1 MCPFWVGISY
11 LIYGDD
17 MITEYVAKPNLNN
30 NIGLKTFSF
39 ESDAIK
45 YLEEY
50 TGYEM
55 SFEKNKKTGEKFSD
69 WYLIDKLV
77 KVEK

>member
-1 MCPFWVGISY
+1 
-11 LIYGDD
+11 
-17 MITEYVAKPNLNN
+17 MITEYIAKPNLNN
-30 NIGLKTFSF
+30 NIGLKTFTL

-55 SFEKNKKTGEKFSD
+55 SFEKNKKTGEKYSD
-69 WYLIDKLV
+69 WYLI
-77 KVEK
+77 

>member
-1 MCPFWVGISY
+1 MEIDVV
-11 LIYGDD
+11 
-17 MITEYVAKPNLNN
+17 EYIAKPNLNN
-30 NIGLKTFSF
+30 NIGLKTFTI

-55 SFEKNKKTGEKFSD
+55 SFEKNKKTGEKYSD
-69 WYLIDKLV
+69 WYLIEKLV
-77 KVEK
+77 KVDKTA

>member
-1 MCPFWVGISY
+1 
-11 LIYGDD
+11 
-17 MITEYVAKPNLNN
+17 MITEYIAKPNLNN

-55 SFEKNKKTGEKFSD
+55 SFEKNKKTGEKISD
-69 WYLIDKLV
+69 WYLIDKLWKEV
-77 KVEK
+77 K

>member
-1 MCPFWVGISY
+1 MEIDVV
-11 LIYGDD
+11 
-17 MITEYVAKPNLNN
+17 EYIAKPNLNN
-30 NIGLKTFSF
+30 NIGLKTFTI

-55 SFEKNKKTGEKFSD
+55 SFEKNKKTGEKISD
-69 WYLIDKLV
+69 WYLIDKLWKEV
-77 KVEK
+77 K

>member
-1 MCPFWVGISY
+1 MEIDVV
-11 LIYGDD
+11 
-17 MITEYVAKPNLNN
+17 EYIAKPNLNN
-30 NIGLKTFSF
+30 NIGLKTFTL

-55 SFEKNKKTGEKFSD
+55 SFEKNKKTGEKISD
-69 WYLIDKLV
+69 WYLIDKLWKEV
-77 KVEK
+77 K

>member
-1 MCPFWVGISY
+1 MEIKVV
-11 LIYGDD
+11 
-17 MITEYVAKPNLNN
+17 EYIAKPNLNN
-30 NIGLKTFSF
+30 NIGLKTFPV
-39 ESDAIK
+39 EQDAIK
-45 YLEEY
+45 YVEEY

-77 KVEK
+77 KVDKD

>member
-1 MCPFWVGISY
+1 MEIKVV
-11 LIYGDD
+11 
-17 MITEYVAKPNLNN
+17 EYIAKPNLNN
-30 NIGLKTFSF
+30 NIGLKTFPV
-39 ESDAIK
+39 EQDAIK

-77 KVEK
+77 KVNKD

>member
-1 MCPFWVGISY
+1 
-11 LIYGDD
+11 

-30 NIGLKTFSF
+30 NIGLKTFSL

-55 SFEKNKKTGEKFSD
+55 SFEKNKKTGGSQKRRRITD
-69 WYLIDKLV
+69 TNL
-77 KVEK
+77 

>member
-55 SFEKNKKTGEKFSD
+55 SFEKNKKTGEKYSD

>member
-1 MCPFWVGISY
+1 MCPFWVGVSH

-30 NIGLKTFSF
+30 NMGIKTFSL
-39 ESDAIK
+39 ENEAIK

-50 TGYEM
+50 TGYQM
-55 SFEKNKKTGEKFSD
+55 SFEKNKKTGEKVSD